1 MIVQINDARGEK
13 TDFDNKKFDCLM
25 DKLKGNLLLD
35 EKDTVTI
42 TVKPYGI
49 SYKTEILI
57 HKKDGLMR
65 SETVHDDFL
74 SGVEISILKMKDT
87 LRKLKKNHDDSI
99 NGDDSVDGEKLN
111 QELRIK
117 TIKLVEE
124 NVSEAITN
132 MELLGH
138 DFHIFRDSKKSCVS
152 IVYKRNDGRY
162 GYIETE

>member
-1 MIVQINDARGEK
+1 
-13 TDFDNKKFDCLM
+13 
-25 DKLKGNLLLD
+25 
-35 EKDTVTI
+35 
-42 TVKPYGI
+42 
-49 SYKTEILI
+49 
-57 HKKDGLMR
+57 MR

>member
-1 MIVQINDARGEK
+1 MKVQINDVNNVIKGL
-13 TDFDNKKFDCLM
+13 DNKKFDSLM
-25 DKLKGNLLLD
+25 DKLEGSLSLNR
-35 EKDTVTI
+35 EDTVMV

-57 HKKDGLMR
+57 HTKDGYMR

-74 SGVEISILKMKDT
+74 SGVEISILKLKDT
-87 LRKLKKNHDDSI
+87 LRKLKKNHDGSND
-99 NGDDSVDGEKLN
+99 GDDSADGKRLIQTLRTKTVHLN
-111 QELRIK
+111 
-117 TIKLVEE
+117 EE
-124 NVSEAITN
+124 SVSKAIEN

-138 DFHIFRDSKKSCVS
+138 DFHIFKDSKKGCVS